1 MIKRWSA
8 IRREPTANA
17 RGGEGVTVFDHILE
31 KSELKT
37 NCRMFTRITLEPG
50 ASIGPHSHARE
61 EDIYYILSGIA
72 TVYDNGETHTIYP
85 GDVAWVGDGGSHGIA
100 NNEKTPLEFISVI
113 LTYDAP
119 ER

>member
-8 IRREPTANA
+8 IRRDPTANA

-37 NCRMFTRITLEPG
+37 NCRMFTKITLEPG
-50 ASIGPHSHARE
+50 ASIGHHSHTRE

-100 NNEKTPLEFISVI
+100 NNEQTPLEFISVI